1 MFLCDDAKFG
11 VEGLKELMSVPA
23 GADRRVKMRTLAG
36 ADKNIFK
43 VRMNPNKHLYS
54 SNYVCA
60 CAAVRD
66 V

>member
-43 VRMNPNKHLYS
+43 VRIKHKKSPLP
-54 SNYVCA
+54 V
-60 CAAVRD
+60 
-66 V
+66 

>member
-43 VRMNPNKHLYS
+43 VRMKPQQTPLL
-54 SNYVCA
+54 V
-60 CAAVRD
+60 
-66 V
+66 